1 MHTFSRYF
9 SRLLVMKIN
18 LTGYKKCTGDARR
31 LEDAA
36 REASSALPFIL
47 STPNT
52 VSPVDVHKEVEN
64 LQFLLKRIMEG
75 IALQILLARKVRYYL
90 SFTLNV
96 NKDISDR
103 INLPFKMLR
112 FHFNISFVCFR
123 SSTLPWGMTWCHLSL
138 GTTKKFWYLIQSI
151 PGTLLPY
158 YKEVL
163 VPYYKEFPGTLLQ
176 RSPDITQQRQ
186 QMMWLQ

>member
-1 MHTFSRYF
+1 
-9 SRLLVMKIN
+9 MKIN

-64 LQFLLKRIMEG
+64 LQSLLKWIMEG

-123 SSTLPWGMTWCHLSL
+123 SSTLP
-138 GTTKKFWYLIQSI
+138 
-151 PGTLLPY
+151 
-158 YKEVL
+158 
-163 VPYYKEFPGTLLQ
+163 
-176 RSPDITQQRQ
+176 
-186 QMMWLQ
+186 